1 MTDSYF
7 ARRRELR
14 KRLHALLEEYEERT
28 GGPSSD
34 DPELIVKV
42 RAYLSWQKAKRETF
56 KVIPGMGRVVKK

>member
-7 ARRRELR
+7 ARRHELR

-34 DPELIVKV
+34 DPDLVVKV
-42 RAYLSWQKAKRETF
+42 RTYLSQQQAKRKAF
-56 KVIPGMGRVVKK
+56 KVIPRMGRKGEK